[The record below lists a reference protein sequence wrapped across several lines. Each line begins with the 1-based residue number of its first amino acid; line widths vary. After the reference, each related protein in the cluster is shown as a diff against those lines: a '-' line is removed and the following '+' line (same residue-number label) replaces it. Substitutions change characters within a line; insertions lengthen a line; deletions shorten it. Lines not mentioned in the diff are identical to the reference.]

1 MLICVQEGLCNRIRA
16 VLSYQRVAQEAGR
29 LLVVA
34 WPPNEYCDGPFLDLF
49 NPLTGVRFCFEPA
62 ELPNGLQLRQE
73 HLIFECHPTIKG
85 TRQEARMYSQL
96 TPLKGLLAEIERRKC
111 ACGAPNF
118 VAAHVRRTDHWTAGI
133 TKEQQTSD
141 ESIARFFDAHPR
153 DQIYLATDN
162 LDTQRH
168 FLSRFQ
174 RRVHLT
180 TIERRTDLRQTELR
194 DAVCDLFVCAAARV
208 FAGSYGSSFSDT
220 IMHLRHVH
228 GSTHDQDEHI
238 LMGLQALSGVGVR

>member
-73 HLIFECHPTIKG
+73 HLMCAGLSTLHPTPLPEARRRLTDERRSNRGANSFECHPTIKG

-153 DQIYLATDN
+153 DQIYLATVK
-162 LDTQRH
+162 L
-168 FLSRFQ
+168 
-174 RRVHLT
+174 RR
-180 TIERRTDLRQTELR
+180 I
-194 DAVCDLFVCAAARV
+194 
-208 FAGSYGSSFSDT
+208 
-220 IMHLRHVH
+220 
-228 GSTHDQDEHI
+228 
-238 LMGLQALSGVGVR
+238 